1 MSDAP
6 KDDAAL
12 TDTPEIQVFGM
23 GGGFLGATINKLINP
38 TASSLGAQHQTQ
50 LVISP
55 TQDAL
60 NTRVMST
67 LIAEFGIDQYT
78 AEALV
83 PAGMIP
89 LVPAAG
95 AGGVPEAPQDS
106 FTYGRMNATWTQVLP
121 LTGGAVGPIGVA
133 APGIGFPSMGA
144 NNASYQF
151 AWSNSR
157 IYPYVNSIAQGAIA
171 YMTDIPTVP
180 VASSTI
186 PAMDGTAA
194 IGIST
199 TWARADHVHPVDTSR
214 YAATNPA
221 GYQTAAQLTASLGPY
236 ALTTAVPVASGTPP
250 VMDGTVAV
258 GTGTTWARA
267 DHVHPSDTSKV
278 SKAGD
283 TMAGNLQTARLTVS
297 QTGGNIPWVLVTGDN
312 TASDVFGSTLSLF
325 NRTSA
330 TGVAMR
336 YSSSQLNVMATDN
349 SGVPAGTPWMQ
360 MNAASCLIQVP
371 TTLMG
376 TTTNNNAAA
385 GQIGEFIS
393 ATVLVGA
400 AINAPTG
407 VAFDLTTISLTAG
420 DWDVQGQVSTT
431 VNATT
436 HVTAM
441 SVWTN
446 TVSATVPATPMGS
459 QHGIVGINA
468 TVTPDPMVLPTGRMR
483 LSLAATTTVYLSA
496 KLTLTGGTLT
506 CYGFIGARRRR

>member
-1 MSDAP
+1 
-6 KDDAAL
+6 
-12 TDTPEIQVFGM
+12 
-23 GGGFLGATINKLINP
+23 
-38 TASSLGAQHQTQ
+38 
-50 LVISP
+50 
-55 TQDAL
+55 
-60 NTRVMST
+60 
-67 LIAEFGIDQYT
+67 
-78 AEALV
+78 
-83 PAGMIP
+83 
-89 LVPAAG
+89 
-95 AGGVPEAPQDS
+95 
-106 FTYGRMNATWTQVLP
+106 
-121 LTGGAVGPIGVA
+121 
-133 APGIGFPSMGA
+133 
-144 NNASYQF
+144 
-151 AWSNSR
+151 
-157 IYPYVNSIAQGAIA
+157 
-171 YMTDIPTVP
+171 MTDIPTVP

-194 IGIST
+194 IGIS
-199 TWARADHVHPVDTSR
+199 
-214 YAATNPA
+214 
-221 GYQTAAQLTASLGPY
+221 
-236 ALTTAVPVASGTPP
+236 
-250 VMDGTVAV
+250 
-258 GTGTTWARA
+258 TTWARA